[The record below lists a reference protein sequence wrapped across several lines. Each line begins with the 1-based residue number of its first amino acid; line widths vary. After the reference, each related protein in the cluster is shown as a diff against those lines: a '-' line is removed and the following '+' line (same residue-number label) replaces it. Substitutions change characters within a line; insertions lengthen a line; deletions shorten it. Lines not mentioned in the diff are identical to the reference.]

1 MERQEGHLPGFV
13 KRSRF
18 LKTNPQFLQEAEIT
32 VRRLP
37 ALLSDRRRCSR

>member
-37 ALLSDRRRCSR
+37 ALLSDRCRCSR